1 MQTIQIR
8 PLFRGAAR
16 ALVTAALLTP
26 ITTIDAQVKKPPIP
40 PKETPVVP
48 PKPVIPAPSTTAPLT
63 RALATVSGPVF
74 DSLAF
79 APLGGATVQFVSASD
94 PSRIRS
100 VTTDS
105 GGYYTVDSLPV
116 GIYLVGIVH
125 GQMDRLGLDGLAVPV
140 NIASSGSVELPLG
153 LPSAQTYRAT
163 KCRDQGPGMPTGL
176 FVGQVRSARGQS
188 LGGPARVRVQYTET
202 NVGPSGVERRRPLR
216 TADASPTGAFV
227 ICGLPPDAM
236 LTTRA
241 YAGSDSSGV
250 VELQVPTNGV
260 LIRDMYIGQAERVVA
275 RSGSASTTLLRG
287 DGKLR
292 GVVRDTAG
300 RPLIGARLSMPGN
313 GAEGAATGGGQFQLD
328 SLPGGTWMLEAR
340 AVGFQPRR
348 VAVDVVD
355 NTIAMTEISLD
366 AVAPTVDTVKV
377 QADKWSGQMAAFE
390 QRRKLGFGHFY
401 DESYLEQRNARTIA
415 DVLRSTPG
423 VTINP
428 SQNSRDQVTM
438 RGASGT
444 GKCIPALFVN
454 GVNTPVTNGIIDDV
468 VNQTEVRAMEVYT
481 GTGSTPIEFQTRN
494 GCGSIVIWTGARR
507 PAAR

>member
-1 MQTIQIR
+1 MARRGGRGVGSSSSTACR
-8 PLFRGAAR
+8 AGLDARGA
-16 ALVTAALLTP
+16 
-26 ITTIDAQVKKPPIP
+26 
-40 PKETPVVP
+40 
-48 PKPVIPAPSTTAPLT
+48 
-63 RALATVSGPVF
+63 
-74 DSLAF
+74 
-79 APLGGATVQFVSASD
+79 
-94 PSRIRS
+94 
-100 VTTDS
+100 
-105 GGYYTVDSLPV
+105 
-116 GIYLVGIVH
+116 
-125 GQMDRLGLDGLAVPV
+125 
-140 NIASSGSVELPLG
+140 
-153 LPSAQTYRAT
+153 
-163 KCRDQGPGMPTGL
+163 CRQ
-176 FVGQVRSARGQS
+176 
-188 LGGPARVRVQYTET
+188 
-202 NVGPSGVERRRPLR
+202 
-216 TADASPTGAFV
+216 
-227 ICGLPPDAM
+227 
-236 LTTRA
+236 
-241 YAGSDSSGV
+241 
-250 VELQVPTNGV
+250 
-260 LIRDMYIGQAERVVA
+260 
-275 RSGSASTTLLRG
+275 
-287 DGKLR
+287 
-292 GVVRDTAG
+292 
-300 RPLIGARLSMPGN
+300 
-313 GAEGAATGGGQFQLD
+313 
-328 SLPGGTWMLEAR
+328 
-340 AVGFQPRR
+340 FQPRR

>member
-48 PKPVIPAPSTTAPLT
+48 PKPVIPAPATTAPLT

-140 NIASSGSVELPLG
+140 NIASSGNVELPLG

-188 LGGPARVRVQYTET
+188 LGGPARVRVQYTK
-202 NVGPSGVERRRPLR
+202 PMSGQVAWN
-216 TADASPTGAFV
+216 ADAR
-227 ICGLPPDAM
+227 C
-236 LTTRA
+236 
-241 YAGSDSSGV
+241 
-250 VELQVPTNGV
+250 
-260 LIRDMYIGQAERVVA
+260 A
-275 RSGSASTTLLRG
+275 R
-287 DGKLR
+287 
-292 GVVRDTAG
+292 
-300 RPLIGARLSMPGN
+300 
-313 GAEGAATGGGQFQLD
+313 
-328 SLPGGTWMLEAR
+328 
-340 AVGFQPRR
+340 
-348 VAVDVVD
+348 
-355 NTIAMTEISLD
+355 
-366 AVAPTVDTVKV
+366 
-377 QADKWSGQMAAFE
+377 
-390 QRRKLGFGHFY
+390 
-401 DESYLEQRNARTIA
+401 
-415 DVLRSTPG
+415 
-423 VTINP
+423 
-428 SQNSRDQVTM
+428 
-438 RGASGT
+438 
-444 GKCIPALFVN
+444 
-454 GVNTPVTNGIIDDV
+454 
-468 VNQTEVRAMEVYT
+468 
-481 GTGSTPIEFQTRN
+481 
-494 GCGSIVIWTGARR
+494 
-507 PAAR
+507 